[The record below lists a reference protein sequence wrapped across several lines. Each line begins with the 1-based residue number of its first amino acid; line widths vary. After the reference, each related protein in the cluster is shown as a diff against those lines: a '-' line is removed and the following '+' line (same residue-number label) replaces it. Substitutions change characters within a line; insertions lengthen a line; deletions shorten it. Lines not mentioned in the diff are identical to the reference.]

1 MLLLSENCLWSAVQH
16 QRHYD
21 GGQPHLLHQV
31 LHKGMFTLQLQ
42 SANSALLGQNVCDS
56 RVLLFTSSDILW
68 LFRLRTGQL
77 SRRSRHMFVS
87 TTLSRKS
94 LLWRLGQQVCLSCP
108 MIIDLSIYNC
118 FCPILSRTTMQV
130 ALYEFVC
137 AQDVAINSMHECAKM
152 YISCNLCRSSSYV

>member
-1 MLLLSENCLWSAVQH
+1 MAVQVEDRPVVKEIKTYVREH
-16 QRHYD
+16 HPVEKEFVVETR
-21 GGQPHLLHQV
+21 P
-31 LHKGMFTLQLQ
+31 
-42 SANSALLGQNVCDS
+42 
-56 RVLLFTSSDILW
+56 
-68 LFRLRTGQL
+68 TGQ
-77 SRRSRHMFVS
+77 
-87 TTLSRKS
+87 
-94 LLWRLGQQVCLSCP
+94 CLSCP